1 MMVMAMMM
9 GLGVIMMIIIDDA
22 YESCCEDNDED
33 KFCHKYFTN
42 EIISFWFAGRQ
53 CRSVTYVGHLAK
65 CACRLVSSSLNNALS
80 LF

>member
-1 MMVMAMMM
+1 MMVMTMVMAMVMEV
-9 GLGVIMMIIIDDA
+9 GVIIDDA

-42 EIISFWFAGRQ
+42 DIISFWFAGRQ
-53 CRSVTYVGHLAK
+53 CHSVTYVGHLVKSAS
-65 CACRLVSSSLNNALS
+65 RLVSSSPNNALS

>member
-33 KFCHKYFTN
+33 MKILAITN
-42 EIISFWFAGRQ
+42 M
-53 CRSVTYVGHLAK
+53 
-65 CACRLVSSSLNNALS
+65 
-80 LF
+80 

>member
-22 YESCCEDNDED
+22 YESCCEDNNED

-42 EIISFWFAGRQ
+42 DIICFWFAGRQ
-53 CRSVTYVGHLAK
+53 CYSVTYVGHLVKSAS
-65 CACRLVSSSLNNALS
+65 RLVSSSPNNALS